1 MDILNIAADIIKLVK
16 KKNQSAEVSIY
27 EINKIS
33 VSQRLSKVEQISQS
47 KNCTVGIRAIVD
59 KTKAAYISTNDLNN
73 LSNTVSQVVEMAKNV
88 PKDPYINFAVD
99 GGNYTSSTDLGILD
113 NSVVTIDNLKKI
125 AEAAENSAF
134 LCKEVVN
141 SEGASASYSLVNTV
155 LFTVSGFIG
164 SFSKSIFANQ
174 VSVIAGGKGEMKVGY
189 SYDVA
194 CNFHDLKSPR
204 LIGKEAAKRA
214 IDQLNS
220 RSIKTGKLP
229 VIFEKRAAKELVKS
243 FASAINGSSIVSSS
257 SFLRNSLNTQIFNNR
272 INIIDNPLLPKG
284 IESRPFDGEGI
295 ISKKNILVKN
305 GVLQN
310 WILDLYSAKKLNL
323 ETTGNAIR
331 ANNAAIVPAASNFYI
346 ENGNISFEE
355 LIEEVKEGV
364 YITDLFGFGVNLIN
378 GDYSQGASGFFIE
391 NGKITYPIHE
401 ITVASNLENMFNNLV
416 VANDLTF
423 CGQFNSPTIKIN
435 EMMIAG
441 SLGN

>member
-1 MDILNIAADIIKLVK
+1 MNILNIAADIVKLVK
-16 KKNQSAEVSIY
+16 EKNQDAEVSIY

-33 VSQRLSKVEQISQS
+33 VSQRLSKIEQISQS
-47 KNCTVGIRAIVD
+47 KNCTVGIRAIAG

-73 LSNTVSQVVEMAKNV
+73 LSNTVSQVVEMAENA
-88 PKDPYINFAVD
+88 PEDPYINFAVD
-99 GGNYTSSTDLGILD
+99 GGGYTSSADLGILD
-113 NSVVTIDNLKKI
+113 NNIITIDNLKEI
-125 AEAAENSAF
+125 AEAAESSAF
-134 LCKEVVN
+134 LYEKIVN
-141 SEGASASYSLVNTV
+141 SEGASASYTLVNTV

-164 SFSKSIFANQ
+164 SFSKSTFANW
-174 VSVIAGGKGEMKVGY
+174 VSIIAGEKSKMKAGY
-189 SYDVA
+189 SYDIA
-194 CNFHDLKSPR
+194 CNFKDLKSPK

-243 FASAINGSSIVSSS
+243 FASAVNGSSIVSNS
-257 SFLRNSLNTQIFNNR
+257 SFLRNSLNTQVFSDR
-272 INIIDNPLLPKG
+272 VNITDNPLLLKG
-284 IESRPFDGEGI
+284 TESRPFDGEGV
-295 ISKKNILVKN
+295 ISKKNALIKN

-323 ETTGNAIR
+323 ETTGNAMR
-331 ANNAAIVPAASNFYI
+331 ASNAAIIPAASNFYI
-346 ENGNISFEE
+346 ENGNVSFEE

-364 YITDLFGFGVNLIN
+364 YVTDLFGFGINLVN

-391 NGKITYPIHE
+391 NGKITYPVHE
-401 ITVASNLENMFNNLV
+401 VTIASNLKDMFANLV

-423 CGQFNSPTIKIN
+423 CGQFNSPTIRVS
-435 EMMIAG
+435 EMTVAG